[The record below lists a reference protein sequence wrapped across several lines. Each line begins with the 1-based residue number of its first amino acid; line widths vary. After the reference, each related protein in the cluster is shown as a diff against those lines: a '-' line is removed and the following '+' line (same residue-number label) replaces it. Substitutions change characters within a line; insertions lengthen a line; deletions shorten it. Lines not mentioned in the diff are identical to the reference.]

1 MTRFTYFRTGLA
13 LAMLSLGGCASIQPA
28 LAVVSAATSS
38 APLGDRIT
46 MDERG
51 MYAVEA
57 LYNVPAQAYV
67 TADQHHLVTPALRAR
82 VRPLLQRARAAV
94 LACRTAYHVGD
105 ATSWGARVSDLQQL
119 KAQVMSLLPAS
130 N

>member
-1 MTRFTYFRTGLA
+1 MKKLFALCLA
-13 LAMLSLGGCASIQPA
+13 LAPICACSTLTAATEIA
-28 LAVVSAATSS
+28 SAATSS

-67 TADQHHLVTPALRAR
+67 TADQHHLVTPAIRAQ
-82 VRPLLQRARAAV
+82 VRPLLQRAHTYL

-105 ATSWGARVSDLQQL
+105 ATSWGQRVSDLQQL
-119 KAQVMSLLPAS
+119 KAQIMGLLPAS
-130 N
+130 G